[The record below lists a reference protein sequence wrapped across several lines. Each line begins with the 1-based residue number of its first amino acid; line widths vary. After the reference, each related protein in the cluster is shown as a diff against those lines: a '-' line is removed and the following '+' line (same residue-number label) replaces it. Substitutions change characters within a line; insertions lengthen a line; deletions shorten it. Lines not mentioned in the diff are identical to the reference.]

1 MRKFYSISIFLI
13 SLALVAFGVWIV
25 FNPTVS
31 LRVFTLSIGILL
43 LIHGVVEMISFVEQR
58 KIWNI
63 SFIFLVN
70 GLLSLV
76 VGGITLFVPDLAEQT
91 FVYIFAIWLLLSSL
105 IQMYAAFSLRDVR
118 GWGWLFAVGVIIF
131 VFAIASLLSKMTVA
145 FVVSLSF
152 GLYFIVQ
159 GIGLFVIWLLL
170 RRVTRRTIYRD

>member
-43 LIHGVVEMISFVEQR
+43 IIHGIVEMISFIEQR

-70 GLLSLV
+70 GLLSFV

-118 GWGWLFAVGVIIF
+118 G
-131 VFAIASLLSKMTVA
+131 
-145 FVVSLSF
+145 
-152 GLYFIVQ
+152 
-159 GIGLFVIWLLL
+159 
-170 RRVTRRTIYRD
+170 